1 MSLFFSIEKAKIKE
15 LHPPHKTKT
24 YARKTAEATSHNFGL
39 ASLKRTPSQRHI
51 MRNSPDT
58 QSHFFLFFAHATH
71 PESGILHKENF
82 DFWFVLCPSF
92 QSSKGKACGSKEL
105 RNCFIGAIFQCP
117 KPLWILIFYKAI
129 IPTLQSQRFI
139 ITL

>member
-82 DFWFVLCPSF
+82 DFLVCFMPLLPVKQG
-92 QSSKGKACGSKEL
+92 QSL
-105 RNCFIGAIFQCP
+105 RQQGASHLFYWGNLPMPQT
-117 KPLWILIFYKAI
+117 PLDTHFL
-129 IPTLQSQRFI
+129 
-139 ITL
+139 